1 MFTGPISLI
10 HYAVDQETW
19 DLTTQSKLMEVQA
32 QSQVQSQSQAQFKT
46 QESDILR
53 CE

>member
-19 DLTTQSKLMEVQA
+19 DLMTQSKVMEVR
-32 QSQVQSQSQAQFKT
+32 SQAQFKT